1 MDQSSNKGIY
11 KNNVKKVF
19 KVHSRLW
26 RLEVLGIFQR
36 GYFPRNYNYCTS
48 IVSLL
53 LGLITTKVSLTNH
66 PIVRKK
72 GTFWRS
78 ICSSLHMLLTMSS
91 VVGEKLASKAKGSL
105 AQR

>member
-26 RLEVLGIFQR
+26 TLEVLGILQR
-36 GYFPRNYNYCTS
+36 GYCPRNYNYCTS
-48 IVSLL
+48 VVSLL
-53 LGLITTKVSLTNH
+53 LGLITSKLSLTNH
-66 PIVRKK
+66 PKVRTK

-78 ICSSLHMLLTMSS
+78 ECSSMHMLLTMNSI
-91 VVGEKLASKAKGSL
+91 VGEKLASKAKGDL